1 MTVPK
6 ARHSLALHLST
17 RSARGDNSINLGC
30 LASDSDRRC
39 RTLLGCGCG
48 DIAGTHTSAAKGHA
62 LEVGNSMH
70 ERTSRTWL
78 SLHRTL
84 GAAAICR
91 VKAVQ
96 QCYYLAYG
104 GVKRDSGSHLIV
116 FFRSRNLSLHVSF
129 LQPLPSQ
136 PKILDIAHKM
146 ATNHPLDEKLD
157 KSADYIDDVEDQ
169 KENHVQSTGDSVS

>member
-30 LASDSDRRC
+30 LALNSDRRC
-39 RTLLGCGCG
+39 RTLLGSACG
-48 DIAGTHTSAAKGHA
+48 DIAGTHTSATQ
-62 LEVGNSMH
+62 MH

-104 GVKRDSGSHLIV
+104 GVKRDSSSHLIV